1 MWPLCF
7 GFFENSKNNF
17 LFPSTSLSGPRVVEC
32 ILSLSK
38 LKKKER
44 DESMK
49 HKSTRWNKWNT
60 KNNIII
66 KFRFFFFEIDNF

>member
-17 LFPSTSLSGPRVVEC
+17 LFPSTSLSDPRVVEC

-38 LKKKER
+38 LKKKKKE
-44 DESMK
+44 MK
-49 HKSTRWNKWNT
+49 VWNT
-60 KNNIII
+60 NQQD
-66 KFRFFFFEIDNF
+66 EINETQKTK